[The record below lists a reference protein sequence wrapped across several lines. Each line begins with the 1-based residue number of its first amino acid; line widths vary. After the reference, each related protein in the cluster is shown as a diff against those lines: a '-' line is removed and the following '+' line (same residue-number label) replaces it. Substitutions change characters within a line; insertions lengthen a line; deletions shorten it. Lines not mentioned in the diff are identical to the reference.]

1 MPVAEP
7 TTPARGL
14 ARAARMAGTA
24 LAAIAVAGL
33 WVWAAGAGTARV
45 DATDAAWST
54 TTTMAVCAAAALG
67 INWLVFIPSAIVG
80 TERFYDLCGTVTF
93 VAVVAL
99 AVGGAAVAPS
109 GGAPPPRSLML
120 AAMVVVWS
128 VRLGVFLFARVRAAG
143 HDRRFAA
150 LRHEPDRF
158 FATWTMQGLWVLLT
172 AGAALAAIANGDSR
186 SASGAWW
193 AAASVVGVA
202 IWGVGFAIEVVADTQ
217 KQTFR
222 RRREPGAPGFINS
235 GLWAWSRH
243 PNYFGEI
250 LVWIGVAVV
259 AAPALVSL
267 QHLTLV
273 SPVFV
278 WLLLTRVSGIPLLE
292 RSAAERWGDDPRW
305 QAYMASTPRLIPR
318 SPRNRR

>member
-1 MPVAEP
+1 MPAAEP
-7 TTPARGL
+7 TTPASGL
-14 ARAARMAGTA
+14 AGAARMAGTA
-24 LAAIAVAGL
+24 VAAIAVAGL
-33 WVWAAGAGTARV
+33 WVWVAGSDMARV
-45 DATDAAWST
+45 DAADAAWST
-54 TTTMAVCAAAALG
+54 TATMVVCAAAALG
-67 INWLVFIPSAIVG
+67 INWLAFIPSAIVG

-99 AVGGAAVAPS
+99 AVGSAAAAS
-109 GGAPPPRSLML
+109 NGGAPPLRTLVL

-150 LRHEPDRF
+150 MRHEPERF
-158 FATWTMQGLWVLLT
+158 FVAWTMQGLWVLLT
-172 AGAALAAIANGDSR
+172 AGAALAAIANGGSQSTD
-186 SASGAWW
+186 ATWWGAV
-193 AAASVVGVA
+193 SFLGVA
-202 IWGVGFAIEVVADTQ
+202 IWGVGLAIEVVADTQ
-217 KQTFR
+217 KQAFR
-222 RRREPGAPGFINS
+222 RRGETGTSGFIDS

-250 LVWIGVAVV
+250 LVWVGVAVV
-259 AAPALVSL
+259 AAPALMGL
-267 QHLTLV
+267 QYLTLV

-305 QAYMASTPRLIPR
+305 QAYMAHTPRLIPR
-318 SPRNRR
+318 PPRNDP